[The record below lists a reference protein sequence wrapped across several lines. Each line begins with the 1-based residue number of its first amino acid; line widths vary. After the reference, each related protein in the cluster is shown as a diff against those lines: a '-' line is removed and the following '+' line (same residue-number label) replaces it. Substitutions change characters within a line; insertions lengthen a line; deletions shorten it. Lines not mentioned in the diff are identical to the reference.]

1 MSLMLFSDSELTA
14 MQHVL
19 GKYLK
24 ALLQMLYGQ
33 IAIESTSIV
42 GRGGGGGWAG
52 SRVAIDP
59 PPPPKGSCRV
69 TIQYTC
75 NM

>member
-33 IAIESTSIV
+33 IVIESTSIV
-42 GRGGGGGWAG
+42 RGRRGGGWAG

-59 PPPPKGSCRV
+59 PLTPKRSC
-69 TIQYTC
+69 IE
-75 NM
+75 